1 MGVFPQQSIQKQGV
15 RMAAWKVLLTDGLEE
30 NGKEILRSAVEVT
43 DQSGISAEDLLKV
56 VGQYDALIVRGRTKV
71 TEAVFA
77 AAPQLKVVGRA
88 GVGVDNIDLA
98 AAKAH
103 QVTVV
108 NSPLA
113 TTVAVAELTLSLMLS
128 LVRELSRADASMK
141 AGKWLKKEFEGRE
154 LFGKTLGVI
163 GFGRIGSAV
172 AARAKAFEMKILAY
186 DPLVSA
192 EEIKK
197 RGGEPVSL
205 DELLAA
211 ADMITMHMPL
221 TADSR
226 NLLNAEALAK
236 TKAGVYIVCAARGGV
251 IDEEALLAALNSGHV
266 AGAALD
272 VFANEP
278 PGATELV
285 AHPHVIDSPHIGAQ
299 TVEAQARAANDIA
312 DEVLNALAG
321 KPLRWK
327 VA

>member
-1 MGVFPQQSIQKQGV
+1 
-15 RMAAWKVLLTDGLEE
+15 MAAWKVLLTDGLEE
-30 NGKEILRSAVEVT
+30 NGKEILRSAAEVT

-71 TEAVFA
+71 TESVLA
-77 AAPQLKVVGRA
+77 AAPHLKVVGRA

-98 AAKAH
+98 AAKAY

-128 LVRELSRADASMK
+128 LVRELPRADASMK

-172 AARAKAFEMKILAY
+172 ATRAKAFEMKILAY

-205 DELLAA
+205 DELLTA

-251 IDEEALLAALNSGHV
+251 IDEEALLAALNSGHA

-278 PGATELV
+278 PGTTELV

-312 DEVLNALAG
+312 EEILNALAG